1 MTDRIYGFEGPYHFL
16 SNFFIE
22 ADGLSGEHRFQA
34 SKAVEEKE
42 RDWVLAAKTPGQA
55 KGRGRNVKLV
65 PDWDDVKV
73 GVMLAV
79 VQYKFQDP
87 HLAKMLLD
95 TGYLELIEAN
105 TWGDRYWGVD
115 KETGEGQ
122 NYLGRCLM
130 HVRTELRTG
139 ERTL

>member
-1 MTDRIYGFEGPYHFL
+1 MTDAIYGFEGPNHFL

-34 SKAVEEKE
+34 SKTDNEKE
-42 RDWVLAAKTPGQA
+42 RLWVLAAKTPGEA
-55 KGRGRNVKLV
+55 KGRGRKVTLV
-65 PDWDDVKV
+65 SNWDDVKV

-95 TGYLELIEAN
+95 TQYRELIEAN
-105 TWGDRYWGVD
+105 TWNDRYWGVD
-115 KETGEGQ
+115 KETGVGQ

-139 ERTL
+139 ERL